1 MRYTIILLTA
11 VFLMSCHKEKEEQ
24 QTNDNRQKFISM
36 LPLAPYMFKSTLWGL
51 SDYPDGINLINGD
64 TLRGGEFEYYSP
76 FTLYHI
82 NDNTLTIITPYK
94 TYNYT
99 LSFGVDSTEIIN
111 LGLAPSK
118 WIKFDYVSLKFSG
131 DTGCV
136 RYSTVK

>member
-1 MRYTIILLTA
+1 
-11 VFLMSCHKEKEEQ
+11 MSCHKEKEEQ

-36 LPLAPYMFKSTLWGL
+36 LPLTPYMFKSTL
-51 SDYPDGINLINGD
+51 SDYPQGINLINGD
-64 TLRGGEFEYYSP
+64 TLLGGAFECNSP
-76 FTLYHI
+76 LTLYHI
-82 NDNTLTIITPYK
+82 NDNTLTIITPCK

-99 LSFGVDSTEIIN
+99 LSFGVDSTKIIN

-136 RYSTVK
+136 IYNTVK